1 MMTLKIAIIGTGK
14 VARQSY
20 LPYLS
25 SREDSGRVLPG
36 GRALPVRLSYFS
48 RTRAK
53 AEACAKDFGGDV
65 AGSVEELMAD
75 DPDAVLVLT
84 DETQRYDATLPLL
97 EYHPRRIF
105 FEKPLLARNGQAN
118 VCEEDFFQARELLQS
133 AHAGSAASGAVAGA
147 ETAMVFNY
155 RFFDQ
160 VERAQRIIQE
170 RGFGKLIQASL
181 FVNYACWSHCI
192 DLLNLFGGRAAWVA
206 ALAGESTYQGA
217 VDVAGSFRL
226 ENGASGTILGTSGS
240 SFEMSLYELH
250 FNFENGSLHLSDLD
264 GPLQVNDNARRYSE
278 THALI
283 GNYARWAQYSASF
296 EKSLAAYLESIEKGA
311 PPPIPGIAGLEEL
324 QFEAALRRS
333 ITERRPVDVQEEFPV
348 SMN

>member
-1 MMTLKIAIIGTGK
+1 MTLKIAIVGTGK
-14 VARQSY
+14 VARQNY

-25 SREDSGRVLPG
+25 SRKDGGRV
-36 GRALPVRLSYFS
+36 LPVRLSYFS

-53 AEACAKDFGGDV
+53 AEACAKDFGGHV
-65 AGSVEELMAD
+65 AGTVKELMAD

-105 FEKPLLARNGQAN
+105 FEKPLVARNGQAN
-118 VCEEDFFQARELLQS
+118 VSEEDFFQARELLQA
-133 AHAGSAASGAVAGA
+133 AHTSGA

-160 VERAQRIIQE
+160 IERAQRIIQE
-170 RGFGKLIQASL
+170 RGFGQLIQASL

-192 DLLNLFGGRAAWVA
+192 DLLHLFGGRAAWVA
-206 ALAGESTYQGA
+206 ALAGETPYLGA

-240 SFEMSLYELH
+240 NFETSLYELH
-250 FNFENGSLHLSDLD
+250 FNFENGSLHFSDLD
-264 GPLQVNDNARRYSE
+264 GPLQVNDNTRRYSE

-283 GNYARWAQYSASF
+283 GNYSRWAQYSASF

-311 PPPIPGIAGLEEL
+311 PPPVPGLAGLEEL